1 MKVSLNAKYI
11 IGEFVV
17 VKTTYP
23 VDKSTCLLLRNGDD
37 VIKATVCIPENSPP
51 AGFVLIKNWSENEG
65 LLQELVNAKVVED
78 TRITVPTGFVE
89 ANLCKLLADV

>member
-37 VIKATVCIPENSPP
+37 VIKA
-51 AGFVLIKNWSENEG
+51 
-65 LLQELVNAKVVED
+65 
-78 TRITVPTGFVE
+78 
-89 ANLCKLLADV
+89 LASLRHPRT